1 MRRVRRTDGPQPA
14 VAATMRDVEY
24 LAFPRL
30 AGAAEIA
37 WSPAAGRTWDEFRG
51 RLGAQ
56 AQRWAG
62 LGVNPYW
69 VPRVDWEH

>member
-1 MRRVRRTDGPQPA
+1 M
-14 VAATMRDVEY
+14 ATMRDVEY

-37 WSPAAGRTWDEFRG
+37 WSPAAGRTWDEYRQ

-62 LGVNPYW
+62 LGINAYW
-69 VPRVDWEH
+69 SPTVTWKH